1 MRKKNTKF
9 VPLSNEMLKKV
20 ILGTSIVVGG
30 FVIATGSAYAD
41 KQDEVVNTSNV
52 ISSGTNES
60 TLNDDREDNIE
71 LSEDTPKERVTASNE
86 KQEVEVTDETKT
98 PDEND
103 KVSDIDETVI
113 DKSGE
118 FVGKENGQ
126 TSLSGD
132 KDIASKEDLD
142 KDKTVDE
149 FNKKYREE
157 KTKKTQES
165 IVKEKQAKKEER
177 LNLVTEMN
185 NHYQSRSEEFLKN
198 LESEFK
204 NDIAEMR
211 KFNADWAFVAEND
224 VVNSDNDWTTV
235 IF

>member
-30 FVIATGSAYAD
+30 FVIASGSAYAD

-52 ISSGTNES
+52 ISSDTNES

-98 PDEND
+98 PNERD

-126 TSLSGD
+126 MSLSGD

-142 KDKTVDE
+142 KKVTVDE
-149 FNKKYREE
+149 FNE
-157 KTKKTQES
+157 KTRAEKEVELNTKISENEKKIEENRNKIKENES
-165 IVKEKQAKKEER
+165 LSNEYLDNRAK
-177 LNLVTEMN
+177 
-185 NHYQSRSEEFLKN
+185 
-198 LESEFK
+198 
-204 NDIAEMR
+204 
-211 KFNADWAFVAEND
+211 
-224 VVNSDNDWTTV
+224 
-235 IF
+235 